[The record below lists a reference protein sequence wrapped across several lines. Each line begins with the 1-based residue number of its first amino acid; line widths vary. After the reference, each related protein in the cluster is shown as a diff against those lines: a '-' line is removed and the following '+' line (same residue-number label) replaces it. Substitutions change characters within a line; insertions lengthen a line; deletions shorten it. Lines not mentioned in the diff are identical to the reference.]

1 MKNNKSLIVHIT
13 SMTDLDKITSKTKYI
28 GLDLTNFN
36 NDVLSYFKN
45 NGQNYFYSEII
56 DNHAGYIYVS
66 YDEFIKAETVIDMIY
81 ANMPDDLT
89 KLEIARYLYISIA
102 KLVSSDINI
111 SPEKTEYLD
120 LTLLSNVGSLWG
132 SLSIGRVNDISAAKI
147 YYYLCKR
154 LGIDISLVVDYRT
167 KEALNKLNINNQI
180 LLVDLYKDLPYIQSL
195 MQTKNFA
202 TYNDDIELDHK
213 IKYIK
218 NKYNDYYL
226 DKSLR
231 NIDYTKEN
239 CVRDILLKTENI
251 LPLDIIKPAELSVIY
266 QSIFDKYCPNYD
278 IKINNLYLNNK
289 TKLHFLIISYHN
301 NHYSYNYREKT
312 FVKVNEL
319 DILNNLKEGKI
330 GLYQNELIPNINF

>member
-13 SMTDLDKITSKTKYI
+13 SMADLDKITSKTKYI
-28 GLDLTNFN
+28 SLDLTHFN
-36 NDVLSYFKN
+36 SDVLSYFIN

-56 DNHAGYIYVS
+56 DDHAGYIYVS
-66 YDEFIKAETVIDMIY
+66 YEEFVKAETVIDMIY
-81 ANMPDDLT
+81 ANMPDNLT
-89 KLEIARYLYISIA
+89 KLETARYLYISIA

-120 LTLLSNVGSLWG
+120 LTLLSNIGSLWG

-154 LGIDISLVVDYRT
+154 LDLDVSLVVDYNT

-202 TYNDDIELDHK
+202 TYNDDIELDHR
-213 IKYIK
+213 IKKKK

-226 DKSLR
+226 DKSLK
-231 NIDYTKEN
+231 NIDYTKEG
-239 CVRDILLKTENI
+239 CVKDILSKTESI
-251 LPLDIIKPAELSVIY
+251 LPLDIIKPAELAVIY

-278 IKINNLYLNNK
+278 IKINNLYLNDK

-312 FVKVNEL
+312 FVKVNEI

>member
-13 SMTDLDKITSKTKYI
+13 SMADLDKITSKTKYI
-28 GLDLTNFN
+28 SLDLTHFN
-36 NDVLSYFKN
+36 SDVLSYFIN

-56 DNHAGYIYVS
+56 DDHAGYIYVS
-66 YDEFIKAETVIDMIY
+66 YEEFVKAETVIDMIY
-81 ANMPDDLT
+81 ANMPDNLT
-89 KLEIARYLYISIA
+89 KLETARYLYISIA

-120 LTLLSNVGSLWG
+120 LTLLSNIGSLWG

-154 LGIDISLVVDYRT
+154 LDLDVSLVVDYNT

-202 TYNDDIELDHK
+202 TYNDDIELDHR

-226 DKSLR
+226 DKSLK
-231 NIDYTKEN
+231 NIDYTKEG
-239 CVRDILLKTENI
+239 CVKDILSKTESI
-251 LPLDIIKPAELSVIY
+251 LPLDIIKPAELAVIY

-278 IKINNLYLNNK
+278 IKINNLYLNDK
-289 TKLHFLIISYHN
+289 TKLHFLIISYQN

-312 FVKVNEL
+312 FVKVNEI

>member
-81 ANMPDDLT
+81 ANMPDNLT